1 MKVDDLV
8 ILVGGRGSR
17 LGKLTNITP
26 KPLIKINNKPFLEH
40 LLGKIIK
47 YNFKKVYL
55 LCSYKK
61 FKFFNLCHNKKIHN
75 SKIICVDEGAPKGT
89 GGALFKLKKK
99 INKNFILINGDTFFD
114 INLNDLIDCNL
125 GNNLAKICLTHIKN
139 SHNNTIFTN
148 LKLNAN
154 NKLNFSS
161 KKTKLMNGGVYLFNK
176 KIFNYIDD
184 KKKSLE
190 NDILHKLILKKRV
203 IASFYND
210 KFIDIGS
217 IKKLNYIKNKNKF
230 LENKAVFLD
239 RDGVINKHTGYILS
253 YNKFRFLNGVQEA
266 IKYANDKKY
275 LVIVVTNQSAIGRS
289 LLSENDL
296 SKIHSK
302 MKKEIYKNNKACI
315 DDIFYSTY
323 YVKSK
328 IKKYKL
334 FKNDRKP
341 GNGMFIKAAKKWNID
356 ISASIFIGDQITDKQ
371 AAINSKIKFFFKK
384 KYSLYKQLKSI
395 I

>member
-1 MKVDDLV
+1 M
-8 ILVGGRGSR
+8 SR
-17 LGKLTNITP
+17 
-26 KPLIKINNKPFLEH
+26 
-40 LLGKIIK
+40 
-47 YNFKKVYL
+47 
-55 LCSYKK
+55 
-61 FKFFNLCHNKKIHN
+61 
-75 SKIICVDEGAPKGT
+75 A
-89 GGALFKLKKK
+89 AL
-99 INKNFILINGDTFFD
+99 
-114 INLNDLIDCNL
+114 
-125 GNNLAKICLTHIKN
+125 
-139 SHNNTIFTN
+139 
-148 LKLNAN
+148 
-154 NKLNFSS
+154 
-161 KKTKLMNGGVYLFNK
+161 
-176 KIFNYIDD
+176 
-184 KKKSLE
+184 
-190 NDILHKLILKKRV
+190 
-203 IASFYND
+203 
-210 KFIDIGS
+210 
-217 IKKLNYIKNKNKF
+217 
-230 LENKAVFLD
+230 FLD

-395 I
+395 IKI